1 VAATDRVLIRRSAER
16 FTTVGDGVRTRHLLS
31 FGDHYDSALTSLGPL
46 IAHNDEVV
54 EPGMGYAP
62 HRHRGVEIVTW
73 VTAGRLIHR
82 DPSGEAVVL
91 VRGSAQLLSAG
102 TGITHEESADA
113 EDAVGQTRFVQ
124 MWLRSDDPDAEPRH
138 AAVRF
143 DDDDLRTR
151 LVPIAAGASAA
162 AGPSQPGP
170 LPLRVGGAVCL
181 VGRVAAG
188 SSRLVPAAG
197 FAHVFVVDGDVSLSG
212 SELGDARLAGGDSAL
227 LSGVPDVECAALADA
242 EIVVWTWSPD
252 PTAQK
257 PR

>member
-1 VAATDRVLIRRSAER
+1 VAATDGVLIRRSAER

-31 FGDHYDSALTSLGPL
+31 FGDHYDPALTSLGPL
-46 IAHNDEVV
+46 IAHNEEVV
-54 EPGMGYAP
+54 EPGMGYAA
-62 HRHRGVEIVTW
+62 HLHRGVEIVTW

-82 DPSGEAVVL
+82 DSGGEAVLL
-91 VRGSAQLLSAG
+91 VPGSAQLLSAG
-102 TGITHEESADA
+102 TGVTHGESADA
-113 EDAVGQTRFVQ
+113 EDALGPTRFVQ

-138 AAVRF
+138 TAARF
-143 DDDDLRTR
+143 DEDDLRTR
-151 LVPIAAGASAA
+151 LVPIAAGASAPP
-162 AGPSQPGP
+162 GQSPPGP

-188 SSRLVPAAG
+188 ASRPVPAAG

-212 SELGDARLAGGDSAL
+212 SEVGDARLAAGDSAL
-227 LSGVPDVECAALADA
+227 LSRAPDVECAALADA

-252 PTAQK
+252 PTAQG